1 MTVRRIVIAS
11 STGNR
16 NALVGIAGCIKIPA
30 CAYRVDTIN
39 YKDFFSALCRGGKV
53 LWGAKVPKALCQS
66 GNVASHHPRLIKKT
80 SALCFARFCSMKV

>member
-30 CAYRVDTIN
+30 CAGMTTTI
-39 YKDFFSALCRGGKV
+39 
-53 LWGAKVPKALCQS
+53 
-66 GNVASHHPRLIKKT
+66 
-80 SALCFARFCSMKV
+80 